1 MEYRLAKL
9 EDAKDIYEIVQDTIK
24 RIYPKYYLPEI
35 VDMFCKFHSKGNI
48 AADIENGNTYILL
61 ENNKAIGTGTMK
73 ENHILRVYIL
83 PEFQGK
89 GFGTYIMQ
97 QLEGEIG
104 KRYDKAKIDASLPAC
119 KLYYNLGYKTVDH
132 GIWECAGGVIQVYE
146 MMEKCL
152 KKVENKAGMNHKGT
166 VKLETERLILRRFVI
181 EDAKA
186 MYENWASEDEV
197 TKFLTWP
204 THSSVE
210 DTRFVLN
217 QWINSYEK
225 PDFYNWA
232 IELKETG
239 DLIGNISVVQIK
251 ENIEGAVLGYCMG
264 TKWWG
269 QEIMP
274 EAGKAVIKYLFE
286 EVGFHRIAA
295 DHDKNNPK
303 SGRVMQKLGMTYEGT
318 LRSAGFCN
326 QGVIDEVWYSILKE
340 EFGALIGNLQ

>member
-73 ENHILRVYIL
+73 ENHILRVYVL

-119 KLYYNLGYKTVDH
+119 KLYYNMGYKTVDH

-146 MMEKCL
+146 IMEKCL
-152 KKVENKAGMNHKGT
+152 KKVENKADGLRLRPYKNCDAKTIVSWIRDEMAFRKWSADRYESFPITEDDMNQKYMNCNGDGIEPDDFYPMTAFDESRVVGHLTMRFTDKE
-166 VKLETERLILRRFVI
+166 KKILRFGFVI
-181 EDAKA
+181 VDDKKRGKGYGKKMLELALKFAFDILKVSKVTLGVFENNPSAYYCYKA
-186 MYENWASEDEV
+186 VGFKEISLEQDEYYHI
-197 TKFLTWP
+197 FG
-204 THSSVE
+204 
-210 DTRFVLN
+210 
-217 QWINSYEK
+217 EK
-225 PDFYNWA
+225 WKC
-232 IELKETG
+232 IEL
-239 DLIGNISVVQIK
+239 
-251 ENIEGAVLGYCMG
+251 
-264 TKWWG
+264 
-269 QEIMP
+269 
-274 EAGKAVIKYLFE
+274 
-286 EVGFHRIAA
+286 EV
-295 DHDKNNPK
+295 DE
-303 SGRVMQKLGMTYEGT
+303 YE
-318 LRSAGFCN
+318 S
-326 QGVIDEVWYSILKE
+326 
-340 EFGALIGNLQ
+340 